1 MMTGSQAPR
10 FPIIFMALF
19 AMLISGCQSI
29 LPVRSVP
36 VEEQAALFKAPT
48 FQPTTAAVAAPTSKP
63 ASTQTSSCT
72 NLLLFIPPDLTYPD
86 GTEVKPGELIDKQWK
101 VKNAGTCNW
110 DAAYT
115 LQLTGGSSME
125 AVTPQSL
132 VPARNGTEAVISIQF
147 TAPTEPGLYR
157 SEWKA
162 LGPNGQ
168 PFGDLL
174 YMDIIVVA
182 E

>member
-1 MMTGSQAPR
+1 M
-10 FPIIFMALF
+10 
-19 AMLISGCQSI
+19 
-29 LPVRSVP
+29 
-36 VEEQAALFKAPT
+36 
-48 FQPTTAAVAAPTSKP
+48 
-63 ASTQTSSCT
+63 
-72 NLLLFIPPDLTYPD
+72 LLFIPPDLTYPD

-110 DAAYT
+110 DEAYT

-125 AVTPQSL
+125 AATPQSL
-132 VPARNGTEAVISIQF
+132 VPARNGTETVISIQF
-147 TAPTEPGLYR
+147 TAPTEPGPYR

-162 LGPNGQ
+162 VGSNGQ